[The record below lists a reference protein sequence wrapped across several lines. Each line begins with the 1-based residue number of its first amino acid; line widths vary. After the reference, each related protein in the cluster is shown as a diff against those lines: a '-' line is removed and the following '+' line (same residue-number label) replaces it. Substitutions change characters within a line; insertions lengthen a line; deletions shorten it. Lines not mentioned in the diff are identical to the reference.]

1 MKRGDLVIYRS
12 PFNGQTDYVPGVVL
26 EMHEPWAL
34 IMWTDLAFA
43 HLVPLEWLQVISGG
57 SMFSGSG

>member
-12 PFNGQTDYVPGVVL
+12 PLGMTDNVPGVVL

-34 IMWTDLAFA
+34 ILWTDLAFA
-43 HLVPLEWLQVISGG
+43 HLVPLEWLQLIAEAGVV
-57 SMFSGSG
+57 SGSR